1 MKEALISFSLLTKLL
16 HSFHLFPEA
25 FSGERKRSASSCP
38 GASSPT
44 VPWGAYWRRA
54 VDFTDPAGP
63 GGRHQLLL
71 DHSMSAPTAGPG
83 HELLAQRPS
92 RGGAVPRP
100 TPDPD
105 LRLGPDSGLGVRG
118 QVRSHLSKAKGP
130 HVGVGASL
138 FKPVL
143 TEEAQHKKGPGA
155 RFTQRRQVSWSPRHD
170 RTPEPPAHGD
180 HSQVE
185 RSDSRHAELPQ
196 EARGSYGGSRLKLH
210 ARVCV
215 RTHGKLHTPAGRAF
229 SHEGTHVG
237 GPVLRAAP
245 QASLRGAA
253 RGPGA
258 RA

>member
-118 QVRSHLSKAKGP
+118 RVRAISVRPRVLMWGWELLYLSPSSLRRPSTRRDQVPDSPKGGRSAGALDTTGP
-130 HVGVGASL
+130 
-138 FKPVL
+138 
-143 TEEAQHKKGPGA
+143 Q
-155 RFTQRRQVSWSPRHD
+155 
-170 RTPEPPAHGD
+170 
-180 HSQVE
+180 
-185 RSDSRHAELPQ
+185 
-196 EARGSYGGSRLKLH
+196 SRLH
-210 ARVCV
+210 TGTTAR
-215 RTHGKLHTPAGRAF
+215 
-229 SHEGTHVG
+229 
-237 GPVLRAAP
+237 
-245 QASLRGAA
+245 
-253 RGPGA
+253 
-258 RA
+258 